1 MDVIIQKDQI
11 EDIAVKLVRKH
22 QLLVDILKD
31 ILHFHYFVIF
41 IPEKDIL
48 DGIPEDIPEDIP
60 EEDIQDDIQKNQV
73 ILKKGIL
80 KEDYLVYFY
89 FNIFL
94 V

>member
-1 MDVIIQKDQI
+1 MDVIIQKDQT
-11 EDIAVKLVRKH
+11 EDIVVKLVRRR

-48 DGIPEDIPEDIP
+48 DGILKDIP
-60 EEDIQDDIQKNQV
+60 EEDIQDNIQKNQV
-73 ILKKGIL
+73 IQEKGIL

-89 FNIFL
+89 FNLFL

>member
-1 MDVIIQKDQI
+1 MMDVIIQKDQT
-11 EDIAVKLVRKH
+11 EDIVVKLVRRR

-31 ILHFHYFVIF
+31 ILRFHYFVIF

-48 DGIPEDIPEDIP
+48 DGILKDIP

-73 ILKKGIL
+73 IQEKGIL

-89 FNIFL
+89 FNLFL

>member
-11 EDIAVKLVRKH
+11 EDIVVKLVRKR

-31 ILHFHYFVIF
+31 ILRFHYFVIF

-48 DGIPEDIPEDIP
+48 EGIPEDIP
-60 EEDIQDDIQKNQV
+60 EEDIQEGIQKNQV
-73 ILKKGIL
+73 IQEKGIL

-89 FNIFL
+89 FNLFF